1 MSSFKYNE
9 AVVIIE
15 GAYISCMVSALTGP
29 KVSTSAPY
37 NYSAFI
43 DHIEDVADV
52 RKVIRITFVD
62 AMPYKELGNEISEK
76 KMEKA
81 RKYHSYLRKFVS
93 RNGARTKLIV
103 GRTEKIGDSFK
114 QVGVNTE
121 IVNSIHYYHSRY
133 AINVPII
140 IVSADPS
147 IKSAIAQVM
156 KDGRDVILI
165 GADNAEKNLFYKEA
179 LRQTASEFIGLT
191 AEDVMVFKDSPHWKA
206 KQQEKLQQVETQS

>member
-1 MSSFKYNE
+1 MSNFKYNE
-9 AVVIIE
+9 AVAIVE

-43 DHIEDVADV
+43 NHVEDIADV
-52 RKVIRITFVD
+52 RKIIRVTFVD
-62 AMPYKELGNEISEK
+62 AMPYKEVGNEISEK

-81 RKYHSYLRKFVS
+81 RKYHAYLRRFVTQ
-93 RNGARTKLIV
+93 NGARTKVIV

-121 IVNSIHYYHSRY
+121 IVNSIHYYHSKY
-133 AINVPII
+133 AINVPLI

-165 GADNAEKNLFYKEA
+165 GADNPDKNLFYKDSMRKIA
-179 LRQTASEFIGLT
+179 NDFIGLT
-191 AEDVMVFKDSPHWKA
+191 AEDVAVFKDSPRWKEE
-206 KQQEKLQQVETQS
+206 QQKKTQTQEQV